1 MSRVAKMHEP
11 LRSFIQQTLPQ
22 FTMDWMLVE
31 PLLQVRDLRKGEF
44 LFQEGEACN
53 FVGLVLKGCL
63 RMFFLKDGKEI
74 TLFFHPENYAF
85 GDYQNFRLQR
95 SACLSCQ
102 AIEDSEVLIL
112 DRQVIQ
118 VLESA
123 PDGQQLLRLIVE
135 CLAFQLRD
143 RLLSLYR
150 DAPEQRYLHL
160 IETES
165 RLLQR
170 VPQHYLASYLG
181 IEPESL
187 SRLKRRIYRRSTS

>member
-1 MSRVAKMHEP
+1 MHEL

-22 FTMDWMLVE
+22 FTIDWMLVE
-31 PLLQVRDLRKGEF
+31 PLLKIKNLRKGEF
-44 LFQEGEACN
+44 LFQEGDTCD
-53 FVGLVLKGCL
+53 FVGLVIKGCL

-74 TLFFHPENYAF
+74 TLFFHPENGTF
-85 GDYQNFRLQR
+85 GDYQNFRLQQPT
-95 SACLSCQ
+95 CFSCQ

-112 DRQVIQ
+112 DRQVVQ

-123 PDGQQLLRLIVE
+123 PEGQQLLRLIVE
-135 CLAFQLRD
+135 CLAFGLRD

-150 DAPEQRYLHL
+150 DTPEQRYLHL

-165 RLLQR
+165 LLLQR

-187 SRLKRRIYRRSTS
+187 SRLKRRIYRRNIS